1 MRFRIASIVLSAALF
16 AGCGGR
22 GAEAHRAMAAAAKVQ
37 YWMSA
42 GAPIRV
48 PYSSYPEI
56 VYPVLIRGPAGTHA
70 VPGLFVA
77 DSSALAAVFDSLAF
91 AAGFDSRGA
100 MIGLVRFHGLSGQ
113 LDTLASPRGYS
124 PNLTSLAWSP
134 DGRYL
139 AYVEVDGGGQPYGV
153 VRSAAD
159 QAEVL
164 RTPPVAAA
172 ATNAQIGFARYL
184 GPGEFVL
191 AVSVDPS
198 HDRWVRFHAEIGAPK
213 MAQDTV
219 TGSSL
224 ATTR

>member
-1 MRFRIASIVLSAALF
+1 MPNRAAIIIVLGAFL
-16 AGCGGR
+16 AGCGR
-22 GAEAHRAMAAAAKVQ
+22 DKEAVRASVAAAAKIQ

-42 GAPIRV
+42 GAPVRV
-48 PYSSYPEI
+48 PYSAYPAI
-56 VYPVLIRGPAGTHA
+56 VYPVLIRGPAGTHT

-91 AAGFDSRGA
+91 AAAFDSHGA

-153 VRSAAD
+153 VRGVSD

-184 GPGEFVL
+184 GPGAFVL

-198 HDRWVRFHAEIGAPK
+198 HDRWIRFHAEIGASK

-224 ATTR
+224 ATMR